1 MSQLSQPTTTR
12 PLARSWPLF
21 GTAVLA
27 LITAA
32 ALPLLW
38 RAIGQLLKL
47 LNYPYPT
54 DQLEGTLLHEA
65 RLWRAGEALYQP
77 LELYRFV
84 SAPYPPLHPLVL
96 GWVDQFAGP
105 HVFWSG
111 RLISIGATL
120 AIGALIVLLA
130 RRVGG
135 SWLAGVL
142 GAAVFVSA
150 PPVLL
155 WGTRIKPD
163 LFALLWTTLG
173 LYLVS
178 WAIDGTV
185 ATTQSMRRRSW
196 VALVLALVSFGLAF
210 LTKQTMLIAPFAAG
224 LALLVADLHAFV
236 RPAPGT
242 DRSGYVWRLP
252 IRLRTLVFG
261 LGYLGMAGA
270 LWLLVD
276 LVTDGNFSAHVQ
288 GLHRSDWWTMELV
301 RKYIWLLAPYWP
313 LMLLALTLW
322 AALLRGV
329 WRADRALIPACYM
342 LVAPLTLLGAAE
354 IGANHNH
361 LIETTLA
368 LSIAGGCVAGWASA
382 LVTRQRVIGLAL
394 LALIAVQI
402 GLAFRPQPWFV
413 GELEVSNPPERYLN
427 FMRNTPGEI
436 LADDIGLLLQAG
448 KPIRYDDPSTMG
460 PAAVSGVWNQ
470 HGLLEDIE
478 NQRFSAIMI
487 PEDVVKQ
494 PVPYDGVGRWTE
506 AMRTAIR
513 EHYELLY
520 DDTINTYVPRAR

>member
-1 MSQLSQPTTTR
+1 MSHVSQPSTTR
-12 PLARSWPLF
+12 PLLRSWPLL
-21 GTAVLA
+21 GSLA
-27 LITAA
+27 LALVVGT

-38 RAIGQLLKL
+38 RSLNQILKL
-47 LNYPYPT
+47 LRYPYPT

-65 RLWRAGEALYQP
+65 RLWRAGEPLYQP

-96 GWVDQFAGP
+96 GLVDQIAGP

-111 RLISIGATL
+111 RLISIGAML
-120 AIGALIVLLA
+120 LIGGLIVLLA

-142 GAAVFVSA
+142 GAAIFLSV

-173 LYLVS
+173 LYLS
-178 WAIDGTV
+178 TWAIEDT
-185 ATTQSMRRRSW
+185 ATATRRTRGW
-196 VALVLALVSFGLAF
+196 AALLVTLLAFGLAF
-210 LTKQTMLIAPFAAG
+210 LTKQTAVMAPFAAG
-224 LALLVADLHAFV
+224 LALLTADLRTYWRRKPSAE
-236 RPAPGT
+236 
-242 DRSGYVWRLP
+242 RSGYLGRLP
-252 IRLRTLVFG
+252 IRVRTLVFG
-261 LGYLGMAGA
+261 LGYLALAGG
-270 LWLLVD
+270 LWLLLD
-276 LVTDGNFSAHVQ
+276 LVTEGNFSAHIR

-301 RKYIWLLAPYWP
+301 RKYIWLLVPYWP
-313 LMLLALTLW
+313 LMLLTLALW
-322 AALLRGV
+322 AAILRGA
-329 WRADRALIPACYM
+329 WRDDRALVPAAYA

-368 LSIAGGCVAGWASA
+368 LSIAGGCVVGWAASLIA
-382 LVTRQRVIGLAL
+382 RQRVAGLAL
-394 LALIAVQI
+394 VALIAVQV
-402 GLAFRPQPWFV
+402 GLAFQPQPWFV

-460 PAAVSGVWNQ
+460 PAAISGVWNQ

-487 PEDVVKQ
+487 PEDVVEQ
-494 PVPYDGVGRWTE
+494 PVPYDGIGRWTE

-520 DDTINTYVPRAR
+520 DDTVNTYVPKR